1 MIKNDQYI
9 KIKRLLHMPNQRKKM
24 KGSSFPNIKPV
35 KADFLISQYE
45 TSHSFR
51 ERMRSI
57 KILKT

>member
-1 MIKNDQYI
+1 MIKNDQHI
-9 KIKRLLHMPNQRKKM
+9 KIKRLLRMPDQRKKIE
-24 KGSSFPNIKPV
+24 GSSFPNIKSV

-45 TSHSFR
+45 TNRSFR